1 MGNQVILI
9 TGARKGIGR
18 YLSEHYL
25 SRSYIVI
32 GCSRSDSD
40 LRHENYEHYCL
51 DVSDEAA
58 VKNLFREIQK
68 KYNRLDILI
77 NNAGIASMNHS
88 LLTPVSTVKKVID
101 TNIIGSF
108 IFSREAAKLMQKRKF
123 GRIVNFSTVAV
134 KLNLEGEAI
143 YAASKA
149 AINSLTHIMARELGG
164 FGITVNAIGPTPVQ
178 TDLIRNVPADKIDK
192 LLERQAI
199 PRFGEPSD
207 VANVLDFFIKPESNF
222 ITGQIIY
229 LGGI

>member
-1 MGNQVILI
+1 MEKQIVLI

-18 YLSEHYL
+18 YLSEYYL
-25 SRSYIVI
+25 SRFYIVI
-32 GCSRSDSD
+32 GCSRNNSD
-40 LRHENYEHYCL
+40 LNHENYEHYCL
-51 DVSDEAA
+51 DVCDEVA

-68 KYNRLDILI
+68 KFNRLDILI

-101 TNIIGSF
+101 TNIVGTF

-149 AINSLTHIMARELGG
+149 AINSLTHIMASELGG
-164 FGITVNAIGPTPVQ
+164 FGITVNAIGPTPVK

-199 PRFGEPSD
+199 RRFGEPAD
-207 VANVLDFFIKPESNF
+207 VANVIDFFIKPESSF

>member
-1 MGNQVILI
+1 MEKQIILI

-18 YLSEHYL
+18 YLSEYYL
-25 SRSYIVI
+25 SRCYIVI

-51 DVSDEAA
+51 DVSDEVS

-101 TNIIGSF
+101 TNIVGTF

-149 AINSLTHIMARELGG
+149 AINSLTHIMAGELGG
-164 FGITVNAIGPTPVQ
+164 FGITVNAIGPTPVK
-178 TDLIRNVPADKIDK
+178 TDLIRNVPTDKIDK

-199 PRFGEPSD
+199 RRFGESSD
-207 VANVLDFFIKPESNF
+207 VANVIDFFIKPESSF